1 MALWPGCNTACME
14 SNDGFRFQST
24 SAVQRLLSATNAR
37 FRVSQFYEFGNR
49 LAFSCKPPGNRAA
62 RGITGSDDKN
72 GFLFVHGALLLKK
85 IVGTWLRN
93 RLFHR
98 LGVALPALIS
108 FSPALIT
115 AFNSSC

>member
-1 MALWPGCNTACME
+1 
-14 SNDGFRFQST
+14 
-24 SAVQRLLSATNAR
+24 
-37 FRVSQFYEFGNR
+37 
-49 LAFSCKPPGNRAA
+49 
-62 RGITGSDDKN
+62 
-72 GFLFVHGALLLKK
+72 LKK